1 MKFLNQDSVCL
12 RGMKIMQNCSIS
24 GNIPSDTKH
33 KMRILYGA
41 NAGNRH
47 NPSQTLLGGITEGHM
62 RKLGTINIKNMI
74 KNEKEMN
81 ADIIW
86 QHLKKNGGCSTK
98 ELKKQL
104 KMNDKEFLMALNWLS
119 RENKI
124 VFYAKGKTEHV

>member
-1 MKFLNQDSVCL
+1 
-12 RGMKIMQNCSIS
+12 MQNCSIS
-24 GNIPSDTKH
+24 GNIPADTKL
-33 KMRILYGA
+33 KTRISYGG
-41 NAGNRH
+41 NAGNMH
-47 NPSQTLLGGITEGHM
+47 NPSQTLPEEITERYM
-62 RKLGTINIKNMI
+62 RKLETLIIKNMI

-104 KMNDKEFLMALNWLS
+104 KMNDKEFLIALNWLS

-124 VFYAKGKTEHV
+124 VFYAKEKIEHV

>member
-1 MKFLNQDSVCL
+1 
-12 RGMKIMQNCSIS
+12 MQEICS
-24 GNIPSDTKH
+24 
-33 KMRILYGA
+33 
-41 NAGNRH
+41 
-47 NPSQTLLGGITEGHM
+47 NPSQTLPGNITEGYM
-62 RKLGTINIKNMI
+62 REFGTIIIRNMI

-124 VFYAKGKTEHV
+124 VFYAKEKTEHV